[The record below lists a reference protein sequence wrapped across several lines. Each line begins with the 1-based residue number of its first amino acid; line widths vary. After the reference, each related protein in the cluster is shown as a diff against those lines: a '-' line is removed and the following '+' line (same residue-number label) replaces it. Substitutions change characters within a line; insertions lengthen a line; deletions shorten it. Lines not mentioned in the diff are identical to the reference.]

1 MLKKIWK
8 ILSSQK
14 RKLVFSII
22 TGILSVSGLLII
34 PILTGKGIDLL
45 IGIKQVD
52 FNSLKYL
59 LLGILVISLLTALS
73 QWLNDILNQ
82 KLIYTFSCELRTK
95 TFAKLQ
101 RLSIKYL
108 EMHPTGE
115 YISRII
121 NDIEQLTD
129 GLYLALTQLITG
141 ILTIIGTMIF
151 MFSVN
156 YQIALVVILV
166 TPLSIFVAYFISKRS
181 YNYFKTQNKL
191 KGNLTA
197 LINER
202 VSGVKLIEG
211 YNYQSQNYKEFQSL
225 NQSLTKES
233 LKATFISSLTNPST
247 RFVNSLVYAGVGLFG
262 ALFAIKG
269 SITIGELSV
278 FLTYANQYTKPFND
292 ISGVIAE
299 LQNSFACAGR
309 VFELL
314 ELPEE
319 SEPNIKQLV
328 VKNGRL
334 EISHL
339 TFGYNPDTLIIKDLS
354 LKIEAGKH
362 LAIVGPTGCGKT
374 TLINLLM
381 RYYKADK
388 GTIFLDD
395 IDIAT
400 VTKAS
405 LRENYGLVLQ
415 DTWLKNAS
423 IKDNISYGNPQAGME
438 EIIQA
443 ACKAH
448 CHKFIMKLPKQ
459 YDTLIGENGEQLS
472 LGQQQLLSIARV
484 ILMNPKILIL
494 DEATSSIDSRTE
506 LLIGDAFNQMTKNK
520 TSIIVAHRL
529 STIKNADLIIVMNN
543 GKIEEQGT
551 HEQLLLK
558 KGFYANLIQSQF
570 SGITI

>member
-1 MLKKIWK
+1 M
-8 ILSSQK
+8 
-14 RKLVFSII
+14 
-22 TGILSVSGLLII
+22 T
-34 PILTGKGIDLL
+34 
-45 IGIKQVD
+45 
-52 FNSLKYL
+52 
-59 LLGILVISLLTALS
+59 
-73 QWLNDILNQ
+73 
-82 KLIYTFSCELRTK
+82 
-95 TFAKLQ
+95 
-101 RLSIKYL
+101 
-108 EMHPTGE
+108 
-115 YISRII
+115 
-121 NDIEQLTD
+121 
-129 GLYLALTQLITG
+129 
-141 ILTIIGTMIF
+141 
-151 MFSVN
+151 
-156 YQIALVVILV
+156 
-166 TPLSIFVAYFISKRS
+166 
-181 YNYFKTQNKL
+181 
-191 KGNLTA
+191 
-197 LINER
+197 
-202 VSGVKLIEG
+202 
-211 YNYQSQNYKEFQSL
+211 
-225 NQSLTKES
+225 
-233 LKATFISSLTNPST
+233 
-247 RFVNSLVYAGVGLFG
+247 
-262 ALFAIKG
+262 
-269 SITIGELSV
+269 
-278 FLTYANQYTKPFND
+278 
-292 ISGVIAE
+292 
-299 LQNSFACAGR
+299 
-309 VFELL
+309 
-314 ELPEE
+314 
-319 SEPNIKQLV
+319 
-328 VKNGRL
+328 
-334 EISHL
+334 
-339 TFGYNPDTLIIKDLS
+339 
-354 LKIEAGKH
+354 
-362 LAIVGPTGCGKT
+362 GPTGCGKT

-388 GTIFLDD
+388 GTIYLDD

>member
-8 ILSSQK
+8 ILSLQK
-14 RKLVFSII
+14 GKLLFSIMA
-22 TGILSVSGLLII
+22 GILSVAGLLII

-45 IGIKQVD
+45 IGADQVD
-52 FNSLKYL
+52 FNSLKLL
-59 LLGILVISLLTALS
+59 LLGILITSLLTALC

-82 KLIYTFSCELRTK
+82 KIIYSFSCDLRTK
-95 TFAKLQ
+95 AFAKLQ
-101 RLSIKYL
+101 KLSIGDL
-108 EMHPTGE
+108 EMHPVGE

-141 ILTIIGTMIF
+141 IFTIVGTMIF
-151 MFSVN
+151 MFRVN
-156 YQIALVVILV
+156 YTIALVVILV

-181 YNYFKTQNKL
+181 YNYFKTQNRL

-211 YNYQSQNYKEFQSL
+211 YNYQNKNFEEFQTL
-225 NQSLTKES
+225 NEALTKES

-247 RFVNSLVYAGVGLFG
+247 RFVNSLVYAGVGLTG
-262 ALFAIKG
+262 ALFAING

-309 VFELL
+309 IFELL

-319 SEPNIKQLV
+319 TELNNTELTVQQGKI
-328 VKNGRL
+328 

-339 TFGYNPDTLIIKDLS
+339 TFGYSSMPVIKDLS
-354 LKIEAGKH
+354 LKLQAGKH

-381 RYYKADK
+381 RYYKADEGK
-388 GTIFLDD
+388 ICLDD
-395 IDIAT
+395 IDISS
-400 VTKAS
+400 VTRSS
-405 LRENYGLVLQ
+405 LRKNYGLVLQ

-423 IKDNISYGNPQAGME
+423 IKDNIRYGRPDASEE

-443 ACKAH
+443 AKQAH
-448 CHKFIMKLPKQ
+448 CHEFILRLPHR

-484 ILMNPKILIL
+484 MLMDPKILIL

-506 LLIGDAFNQMTKNK
+506 LLISDGFEQMTKNK

-529 STIKNADLIIVMNN
+529 STIKNADLIIVMNK
-543 GKIEEQGT
+543 GEIVEQGT

-558 KGFYANLIQSQF
+558 NGFYADLIRSQF
-570 SGITI
+570 SGVTI

>member
-8 ILSSQK
+8 ILSLQK
-14 RKLVFSII
+14 EKLIFSILAAI
-22 TGILSVSGLLII
+22 ISVSGLLII
-34 PILTGKGIDLL
+34 PILSGKGIDLL
-45 IGIKQVD
+45 IGVNQVD
-52 FNSLKYL
+52 FKTLKAL
-59 LLGILVISLLTALS
+59 LLGIFITSLLTALC

-82 KLIYTFSCELRTK
+82 KLIYSFSCSLRTK
-95 TFAKLQ
+95 SFAKLQ
-101 RLSIKYL
+101 KLSIGYL
-108 EMHPTGE
+108 EMHPVGE

-141 ILTIIGTMIF
+141 IFTIIGTMIF

-166 TPLSIFVAYFISKRS
+166 TPLSIFVAYFISKHS
-181 YNYFKTQNKL
+181 YRYFKTQNKL

-211 YNYQSQNYKEFQSL
+211 YNYQAKNFEEFQVL
-225 NQSLTKES
+225 NQGLTKES

-262 ALFAIKG
+262 ALSAIKG

-299 LQNSFACAGR
+299 LQNSLACAGR
-309 VFELL
+309 IFELL

-319 SEPNIKQLV
+319 SEPNQTELV
-328 VKNGRL
+328 VKQGKI

-339 TFGYNPDTLIIKDLS
+339 TFGYHPSAPIIKDLS
-354 LKIEAGKH
+354 LSLQAGKH

-374 TLINLLM
+374 TLINLMM
-381 RYYKADK
+381 RYYPTDK
-388 GTIFLDD
+388 GTIYLDNTD
-395 IDIAT
+395 IST
-400 VTKAS
+400 VTKSS
-405 LRENYGLVLQ
+405 LRDNYGLVLQ
-415 DTWLKNAS
+415 DTWLKNAT
-423 IKDNISYGNPQAGME
+423 IKDNIGYGNPKASE
-438 EIIQA
+438 AEIVNA
-443 ACKAH
+443 ARKAH
-448 CHKFIMKLPKQ
+448 CHEFIMKLPQQ
-459 YDTLIGENGEQLS
+459 YNTLIGENGEQLS

-484 ILMNPKILIL
+484 MLINPKILIL

-506 LLIGDAFNQMTKNK
+506 LLIGDGFDQMTKNK

-543 GKIEEQGT
+543 GEIVEQGT
-551 HEQLLLK
+551 HKQLLLK
-558 KGFYANLIQSQF
+558 NGFYANLIKSQF
-570 SGITI
+570 SGVTI

>member
-8 ILSSQK
+8 ILFSQK

-388 GTIFLDD
+388 GTIYLDD

>member
-388 GTIFLDD
+388 GTIYLDD

-423 IKDNISYGNPQAGME
+423 IKDNISYGKPQAGME